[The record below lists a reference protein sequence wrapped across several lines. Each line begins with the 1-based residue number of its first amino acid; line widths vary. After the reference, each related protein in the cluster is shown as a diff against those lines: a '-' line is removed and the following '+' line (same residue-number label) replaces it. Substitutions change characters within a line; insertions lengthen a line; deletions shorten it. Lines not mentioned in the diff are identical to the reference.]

1 MKYNKFKYK
10 GYKMPNGNP
19 SKKRAWIIGISIA
32 VASLLILAT
41 AALLIANSI
50 ITQLDPDRETGNIF
64 ENVFG
69 GGEETPA
76 GDTIKSFQVTKY
88 PDKRTYY
95 CGDWFDKT
103 GLKVY
108 KFMQSGE
115 FTEVNLDECTIT
127 GFDSSAPVE
136 SQTITVTYGEF
147 SDTFT
152 VTIKEK
158 IKPVEVFVQSIAIE
172 TAPKTEYKLGDW
184 LETTGGKFVVTYT
197 DGTTKTLD
205 MEPGYISGFSAAM
218 KTGVGEHELMVIYEE
233 NGVQATTTY
242 KITISE

>member
-1 MKYNKFKYK
+1 MKYKKFKYK
-10 GYKMPNGNP
+10 GYKGYN
-19 SKKRAWIIGISIA
+19 SKSVNKKALIIWISVA
-32 VASLLILAT
+32 VAVLLIAAV

-50 ITQLDPDRETGNIF
+50 IVSENPDKDTGNIF

-69 GGEETPA
+69 GEETPVE
-76 GDTIKSFQVTKY
+76 DTIKSVQVAKY

-127 GFDSSAPVE
+127 GFDSSVPAE

-158 IKPVEVFVQSIAIE
+158 IKPIEVFVKSVAVE

-184 LETTGGKFVVTYT
+184 LETTGGKLTVTYT
-197 DGTTKTLD
+197 DDTTKTVDL
-205 MEPGYISGFSAAM
+205 EPGHVSGFKAAM
-218 KTGVGEHELMVIYEE
+218 RIGVGEHDLMVIYVE